1 MSDKKKKSKK
11 EIVNKED
18 YENEEE
24 DQTYSQQRKMSTSSP
39 LNKTIIPQKV
49 KPQVIQNKLPPPPPP
64 PPQPQPKQKMK
75 SKKYDSYEDQ
85 QFQQE
90 VDPPEDINLYSIY
103 KPDSSKIDLI
113 ELQLVT

>member
-11 EIVNKED
+11 EIVNKEGF
-18 YENEEE
+18 ENEEE

-49 KPQVIQNKLPPPPPP
+49 KPQVIQNKLPPPPP
-64 PPQPQPKQKMK
+64 QPQPKQKMK

-90 VDPPEDINLYSIY
+90 VDPPEDINLYLIY
-103 KPDSSKIDLI
+103 KPDSSKIDLK
-113 ELQLVT
+113 ELELVT

>member
-1 MSDKKKKSKK
+1 
-11 EIVNKED
+11 
-18 YENEEE
+18 
-24 DQTYSQQRKMSTSSP
+24 MSTSSP

-49 KPQVIQNKLPPPPPP
+49 KPQVIQNKLPPP

>member
-18 YENEEE
+18 FENEEE
-24 DQTYSQQRKMSTSSP
+24 DQRKMSTSSP

-64 PPQPQPKQKMK
+64 QPKQKMK

-90 VDPPEDINLYSIY
+90 VDPPEDINLYLIY
-103 KPDSSKIDLI
+103 KPDSSKIDLK
-113 ELQLVT
+113 ELELVT